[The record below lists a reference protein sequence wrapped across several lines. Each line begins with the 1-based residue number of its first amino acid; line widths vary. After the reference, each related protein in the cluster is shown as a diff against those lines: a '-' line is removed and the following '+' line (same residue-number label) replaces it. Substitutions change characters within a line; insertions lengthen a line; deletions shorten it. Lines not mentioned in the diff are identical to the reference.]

1 MVGGATL
8 LTFPTEKPD
17 GSDRSTLGVED
28 IRRKLRRCGPPIP
41 PAPARQGA
49 GERRAVPAFAELR
62 RQRQDP
68 RPAHG
73 HQSAGAG
80 EPRWPRAV
88 ATGHEGEVPAPRSR
102 GCERVRRPP
111 RGTAVAPRRLYPGA
125 DTGGVGAPLA

>member
-8 LTFPTEKPD
+8 LALPTEKSD

-28 IRRKLRRCGPPIP
+28 IRRKLRRCGPPIL

-49 GERRAVPAFAELR
+49 GERRVVPALAELR

-68 RPAHG
+68 GPAPG
-73 HQSAGAG
+73 HQGAGAG
-80 EPRWPRAV
+80 QPRGPRAV
-88 ATGHEGEVPAPRSR
+88 ATGHEGEIPASCSG

-111 RGTAVAPRRLYPGA
+111 RGTAVAPRRVYP
-125 DTGGVGAPLA
+125 